1 VRHAWSSPTSRVAA
15 PPGLEQEPRKRLPHG
30 LALRRRHA
38 PQSHVVENEVELE

>member
-1 VRHAWSSPTSRVAA
+1 VVIADLPRCHAA
-15 PPGLEQEPRKRLPHG
+15 GLEQEPRKHPPHG